1 MERRRFVTAGLL
13 AVGGALV
20 SGPAALAAPKTR
32 TVFKLDP
39 GCAGCS
45 CQACESH
52 AEAKLFGDVAAV
64 RRAHVGCNC
73 AIVQGEL
80 AKGTY
85 TALFAHGLEVD
96 RRNAR
101 TRSILRN
108 HEPTFS

>member
-20 SGPAALAAPKTR
+20 AGPAALAAPKTR

-45 CQACESH
+45 CNACEKH
-52 AEAKLFGDVAAV
+52 AAAKLFADVSAV
-64 RRAHVGCNC
+64 RRAHLGCNC

-80 AKGTY
+80 HDGTY
-85 TALFAHGLEVD
+85 KALFAHGAEVD
-96 RRNAR
+96 RRNVR
-101 TRSILRN
+101 VRSILHN
-108 HEPTFS
+108 HEPAF